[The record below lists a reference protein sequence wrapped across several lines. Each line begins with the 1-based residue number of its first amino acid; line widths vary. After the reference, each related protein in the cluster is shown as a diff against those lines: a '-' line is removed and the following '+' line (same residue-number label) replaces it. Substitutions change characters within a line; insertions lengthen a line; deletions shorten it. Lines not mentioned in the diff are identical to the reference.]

1 MADENE
7 KEPIDTD
14 EEENLEETDTDET
27 SEGDEAEYEDDDSE
41 EDDDE
46 SEEDDDDSEEDDD
59 DSEEDDDDSEE
70 DDDDSEEEAAS
81 SKKAAAAAAAAAAV
95 AKRKTGRKK
104 TGRKKKDPK
113 ETAGQRLAR
122 AKKLKADRKAAERSI
137 EDEVVEEAAIEQA
150 EVAASFLEK
159 NQKSIVMGMVGIAVA
174 AALFFGYQKFAEGAT
189 AESSTALWGAV
200 STANAEVVAE
210 EDAAADASD
219 APERETY
226 ETIRA
231 RAEAALEK
239 FRAVQSDFPGSDA
252 ATYAAL
258 GEANALY
265 DTGEFA
271 EAREVYERALS
282 AGQNDVNVTIRGTEG
297 IAFTFEAEDNWESA
311 KERYEELKDIE
322 HPQAEPLARLHLARV
337 ALHNDDEETAKTELR
352 TLLENL
358 REEDA
363 PQLPYVRDQ
372 AELRLMA
379 LDSSLVQRAPDL
391 GGAGLQ
397 GAPEDLQRQIQEL
410 MRQQQEQQ
418 GQ

>member
-7 KEPIDTD
+7 KEPIETD

-27 SEGDEAEYEDDDSE
+27 SEDEAEYEDDSE
-41 EDDDE
+41 EE
-46 SEEDDDDSEEDDD
+46 
-59 DSEEDDDDSEE
+59 
-70 DDDDSEEEAAS
+70 DDDSEEEEEEESSAS

-95 AKRKTGRKK
+95 AKRKK
-104 TGRKKKDPK
+104 TGRKKKAPK

-122 AKKLKADRKAAERSI
+122 AKKLKADRKAAERQI

-189 AESSTALWGAV
+189 AESSAALWAAV

-239 FRAVQSDFPGSDA
+239 FRGVQSDFPGSDA

-271 EAREVYERALS
+271 GAREVYERALS
-282 AGQNDVNVTIRGTEG
+282 AGQDDVNVAIRATEG

-311 KERYEELKDIE
+311 KERYEELKDVD
-322 HPQAEPLARLHLARV
+322 HPQAEPLARLHLARC
-337 ALHNDDEETAKTELR
+337 ALHDEDEEAAKTELR

-391 GGAGLQ
+391 GGGLQ